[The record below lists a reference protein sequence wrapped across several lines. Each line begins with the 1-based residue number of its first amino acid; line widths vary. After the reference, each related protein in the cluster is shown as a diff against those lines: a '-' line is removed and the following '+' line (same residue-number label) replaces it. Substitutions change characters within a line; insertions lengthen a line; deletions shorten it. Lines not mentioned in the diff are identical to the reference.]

1 MVMTAVAA
9 ETAATGIA
17 VKDIAVKDTTES
29 ADADAINIG
38 HCA

>member
-1 MVMTAVAA
+1 MVMTADAE
-9 ETAATGIA
+9 ETAAT
-17 VKDIAVKDTTES
+17 DIAVKDTTET